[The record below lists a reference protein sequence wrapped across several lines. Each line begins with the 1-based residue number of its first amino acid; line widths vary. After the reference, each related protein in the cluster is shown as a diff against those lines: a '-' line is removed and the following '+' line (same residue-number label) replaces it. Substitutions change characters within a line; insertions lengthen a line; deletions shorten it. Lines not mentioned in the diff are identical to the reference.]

1 MSNSY
6 LSNVSHTIM
15 SQIAAIGYLP
25 FAIMIIVNIV
35 LYKIHPVLGF
45 LGTLFVFALLT
56 GMLK

>member
-1 MSNSY
+1 
-6 LSNVSHTIM
+6 M